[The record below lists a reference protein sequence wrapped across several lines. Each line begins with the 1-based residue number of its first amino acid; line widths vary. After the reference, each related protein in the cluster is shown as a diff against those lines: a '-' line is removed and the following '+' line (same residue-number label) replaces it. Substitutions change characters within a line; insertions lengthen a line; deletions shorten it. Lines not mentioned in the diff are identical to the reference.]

1 MDFLNF
7 LQQIQGNTDVFS
19 ISDVVFTITLS
30 FILCSII
37 AWVYRATHNGISYSQ
52 AYVHTMIMIGMIV
65 SIIMLIIGSNI
76 ARAFTLVGA
85 LSIIRFRNAVKD
97 TRDVGYIFYTMSI
110 GMACGTRFYLVAIVS
125 TLMMSFFLWA
135 LATFNLFAKE
145 IREQILKINLPSDL
159 PYQTLFEPTFNQY
172 LRRVELIAVESVQG
186 GSQTELVYSVELK
199 RPKESHSLLE
209 QIRTLNQNHKVS
221 LVTGL
226 HEVDL

>member
-226 HEVDL
+226 REVDL